1 MREQSGRIF
10 VYYFYELLNFNTHI
24 MKTISEKFPQFKKE
38 AVVSLEAGKEFTT
51 LTNADIAG
59 KWTVFFWWPL
69 DFTFVCPTEIVS
81 FNEHFEEFAKRG
93 ANVVGASIDSQFVHL
108 AWRNNHPGLK
118 GLKFPMLADT
128 SKSLSE
134 ELGIL
139 EAGNKIAYRATF
151 IIDPEGTIQHVSV
164 NGLNVGRNVKEI
176 IRILDALQTGE
187 LTPCDW
193 VPGQATL

>member
-1 MREQSGRIF
+1 
-10 VYYFYELLNFNTHI
+10 
-24 MKTISEKFPQFKKE
+24 MKAIGEKFPDFKKE
-38 AVVSLEAGKEFTT
+38 AVVSLEPGKEFKT
-51 LTNADIAG
+51 LTNVDIAG
-59 KWTVFFWWPL
+59 KWTVFFWWPM

-81 FNEHFEEFAKRG
+81 FNEHFEEFEKRG
-93 ANVVGASIDSQFVHL
+93 ANVVGASIAAQFVPL
-108 AWRNNHPGLK
+108 AWRNDHPGLK

-139 EAGNKIAYRATF
+139 EPENKIAYRATF
-151 IIDPEGTIQHVSV
+151 IIDPEGTIQHASV
-164 NGLNVGRNVKEI
+164 NGLNVGRNVNEV

-193 VPGQATL
+193 VPGEATL

>member
-1 MREQSGRIF
+1 
-10 VYYFYELLNFNTHI
+10 
-24 MKTISEKFPQFKKE
+24 MKTIGEKFPSFTKE
-38 AVVSLEAGKEFTT
+38 AVVSLEAGKEFKT
-51 LTNADIAG
+51 LTNADIDG

-139 EAGNKIAYRATF
+139 EPVNKIAYRTTF

-164 NGLNVGRNVKEI
+164 NGLNVGRNVKEV

-193 VPGQATL
+193 VPGEATL

>member
-1 MREQSGRIF
+1 
-10 VYYFYELLNFNTHI
+10 
-24 MKTISEKFPQFKKE
+24 MKTIGEKFPEFKKE
-38 AVVSLEAGKEFTT
+38 AVVSLEAGKEFKT
-51 LTNADIAG
+51 LTNVDIAG
-59 KWTVFFWWPL
+59 KWTVFFWWPM

-81 FNEHFEEFAKRG
+81 FNEHYEEFAKRE

-108 AWRNNHPGLK
+108 AWRNQHPGLK
-118 GLKFPMLADT
+118 GLKFPMVADT

-139 EAGNKIAYRATF
+139 EPENKIAYRATF
-151 IIDPEGTIQHVSV
+151 IIDPEGTIQHASV
-164 NGLNVGRNVKEI
+164 NGLNVGRNVNEI

>member
-1 MREQSGRIF
+1 MLG
-10 VYYFYELLNFNTHI
+10 VG
-24 MKTISEKFPQFKKE
+24 KKFPDFKKK
-38 AVVSLEAGKEFTT
+38 AVVSLEAGKEFET
-51 LTNADIAG
+51 LTRSEVFNG

-69 DFTFVCPTEIVS
+69 DFTFVCPTEITS
-81 FNEHFEEFAKRG
+81 FNDHFADFAKRD

-139 EAGNKIAYRATF
+139 ETENKIAYRATY

-193 VPGQATL
+193 NPGDPTL

>member
-1 MREQSGRIF
+1 
-10 VYYFYELLNFNTHI
+10 
-24 MKTISEKFPQFKKE
+24 MKTINDKFPEFSKQ
-38 AVVSLEAGKEFTT
+38 AVVSLEPGKEFAT
-51 LTNADIAG
+51 LTNADITG

-81 FNEHFEEFAKRG
+81 FNDHFADFAKRN
-93 ANVVGASIDSQFVHL
+93 ANLVGASIDSQFVHL

-118 GLKFPMLADT
+118 GLKFPMVADT

-139 EAGNKIAYRATF
+139 EAGNKIAYRATY

-193 VPGQATL
+193 NPGDPTL

>member
-1 MREQSGRIF
+1 
-10 VYYFYELLNFNTHI
+10 
-24 MKTISEKFPQFKKE
+24 MKTIGEKFPAFTKE
-38 AVVSLEAGKEFTT
+38 AVVSLEPGKEFKT
-51 LTNADIAG
+51 LTNADING

-81 FNEHFEEFAKRG
+81 FNDHFEEFAKRG

-139 EAGNKIAYRATF
+139 EPVNKIAYRATF

-164 NGLNVGRNVKEI
+164 NGLNVGRNVKEV
-176 IRILDALQTGE
+176 IRILDALQTGG

-193 VPGQATL
+193 VPGEATL

>member
-1 MREQSGRIF
+1 
-10 VYYFYELLNFNTHI
+10 
-24 MKTISEKFPQFKKE
+24 MKTINEKFPEFKKD
-38 AVVSLEAGKEFTT
+38 AVVSLEFGKEFAT

-81 FNEHFEEFAKRG
+81 FNDHFEDFAKRN

-108 AWRNNHPGLK
+108 AWRNSHPGLK
-118 GLKFPMLADT
+118 GLKFPMVADT

-139 EAGNKIAYRATF
+139 EADNKIAYRATY
-151 IIDPEGTIQHVSV
+151 IIDPEGTIQHVSI

-176 IRILDALQTGE
+176 VRILDALQTGE

-193 VPGQATL
+193 NSGEPTLSNIVAQN

>member
-1 MREQSGRIF
+1 
-10 VYYFYELLNFNTHI
+10 
-24 MKTISEKFPQFKKE
+24 MKTIGEKFPAFTKE
-38 AVVSLEAGKEFTT
+38 GVVSLEPGKEFKT
-51 LTNADIAG
+51 LTNADIDG

-81 FNEHFEEFAKRG
+81 FNEHFGEFAKRN

-139 EAGNKIAYRATF
+139 EPVNKIAYRATF

-193 VPGQATL
+193 VPGEATL

>member
-1 MREQSGRIF
+1 
-10 VYYFYELLNFNTHI
+10 
-24 MKTISEKFPQFKKE
+24 MKTINEKFPEFSKQ
-38 AVVSLEAGKEFTT
+38 AVVSLEVGKEFST

-118 GLKFPMLADT
+118 NLKFPMLADT

-139 EAGNKIAYRATF
+139 EAGNKIAYRATY
-151 IIDPEGTIQHVSV
+151 IIDPDGVIQHVSV

-193 VPGQATL
+193 NPGDPTL

>member
-1 MREQSGRIF
+1 
-10 VYYFYELLNFNTHI
+10 
-24 MKTISEKFPQFKKE
+24 MKTIGEKFPAYSKE
-38 AVVSLEAGKEFTT
+38 AVVSLETGKEFKTI
-51 LTNADIAG
+51 TNEDISG

-69 DFTFVCPTEIVS
+69 DFTFVCPTEIIS
-81 FNEHFEEFAKRG
+81 FNEHFEDFAKRN
-93 ANVVGASIDSQFVHL
+93 ANVIGASIDSQHVHL
-108 AWRNNHPGLK
+108 AWRKSHPGLK

-128 SKSLSE
+128 SKSLSQ

-139 EAGNKIAYRATF
+139 EPGNGIAYRATF

-164 NGLNVGRNVKEI
+164 NGLNVGRNVKEV

>member
-1 MREQSGRIF
+1 
-10 VYYFYELLNFNTHI
+10 
-24 MKTISEKFPQFKKE
+24 MKTIGEKFPAFTKE
-38 AVVSLEAGKEFTT
+38 AVVSLEPGKEFKT
-51 LTNADIAG
+51 LTNANING

-81 FNEHFEEFAKRG
+81 FNDHFAEFAKRD

-118 GLKFPMLADT
+118 SLKFPMLADT

-139 EAGNKIAYRATF
+139 EPVNKIAYRATY
-151 IIDPEGTIQHVSV
+151 IIDPEGTIQQVLV

-193 VPGQATL
+193 VPGEATL

>member
-1 MREQSGRIF
+1 
-10 VYYFYELLNFNTHI
+10 
-24 MKTISEKFPQFKKE
+24 MKTIGEKFPEYSKE
-38 AVVSLEAGKEFTT
+38 AVVSLEPGKEFKTI
-51 LTNADIAG
+51 TNVDIAG

-81 FNEHFEEFAKRG
+81 FNEHFEDFAKRN

-134 ELGIL
+134 ALGIL
-139 EAGNKIAYRATF
+139 EPVNKIAYRATF

-193 VPGQATL
+193 NPGDPTL

>member
-1 MREQSGRIF
+1 
-10 VYYFYELLNFNTHI
+10 
-24 MKTISEKFPQFKKE
+24 MKTIGEKFPAFTKE
-38 AVVSLEAGKEFTT
+38 AVVSLEAGKEFKT
-51 LTNADIAG
+51 LTNADING

-81 FNEHFEEFAKRG
+81 FNTHFEEFAKRD

-139 EAGNKIAYRATF
+139 EPINKIAYRATF
-151 IIDPEGTIQHVSV
+151 IIDPEGAIQHVSV

-193 VPGQATL
+193 VPGEATL

>member
-1 MREQSGRIF
+1 
-10 VYYFYELLNFNTHI
+10 
-24 MKTISEKFPQFKKE
+24 MKTIGEKFPAFTKE
-38 AVVSLEAGKEFTT
+38 AVVSLEAGKEFKT
-51 LTNADIAG
+51 LTNVDITG
-59 KWTVFFWWPL
+59 KWTLFFWWPL

-81 FNEHFEEFAKRG
+81 FNEHFEEFAKRD
-93 ANVVGASIDSQFVHL
+93 ANVIGASIDSQFVHL

-118 GLKFPMLADT
+118 GLKFPMVADT

-139 EAGNKIAYRATF
+139 EPVNKIAYRATF

-193 VPGQATL
+193 VPGEATL

>member
-1 MREQSGRIF
+1 
-10 VYYFYELLNFNTHI
+10 
-24 MKTISEKFPQFKKE
+24 MKTINDKFPEFSKQ
-38 AVVSLEAGKEFTT
+38 AVVSLEPGKEFAT

-81 FNEHFEEFAKRG
+81 FNDHFAEFAKRD

-139 EAGNKIAYRATF
+139 EAGNKIAYRATY

-193 VPGQATL
+193 NPGDPTL

>member
-1 MREQSGRIF
+1 
-10 VYYFYELLNFNTHI
+10 

-38 AVVSLEAGKEFTT
+38 AVVSLEAGKEFAT
-51 LTNADIAG
+51 LTNADITG

-69 DFTFVCPTEIVS
+69 DFTFVCPTEITS
-81 FNEHFEEFAKRG
+81 FNDHFEEFAKRN

-118 GLKFPMLADT
+118 NLKFPMLADT

-151 IIDPEGTIQHVSV
+151 ILDPEGTIQHVSV

>member
-1 MREQSGRIF
+1 
-10 VYYFYELLNFNTHI
+10 
-24 MKTISEKFPQFKKE
+24 MKTIGEKFPAFTKE
-38 AVVSLEAGKEFTT
+38 AVVSLEPGKEFKT
-51 LTNADIAG
+51 LTNSDING

-81 FNEHFEEFAKRG
+81 FNDHFADFAKRD

-139 EAGNKIAYRATF
+139 EPVNKIAYRATF

-193 VPGQATL
+193 NPGEPTL

>member
-1 MREQSGRIF
+1 
-10 VYYFYELLNFNTHI
+10 
-24 MKTISEKFPQFKKE
+24 MKTIGEKFPSFTKE
-38 AVVSLEAGKEFTT
+38 AVVSLEAGKEFKT
-51 LTNADIAG
+51 LTNADITG

-93 ANVVGASIDSQFVHL
+93 ANVVGGSIDSQFVHL

-139 EAGNKIAYRATF
+139 EPVNKIAYRATF

-193 VPGQATL
+193 VPGDATL